1 MKYRMTR
8 RKFTKVV
15 AAGSLSGSLVT
26 ELTPN
31 LHATEGKTKP
41 VRIGFIGVGG
51 RGTRLLETI
60 LHFKEFQ
67 IPAICDVLGENLNK
81 AQALVEKSRGTRPE
95 GYAKGPHD
103 YERLLVRDDLEAV
116 VIATPW
122 RWHIPMSI
130 AAMRAGKYAACEV
143 GPASSVEECW
153 NLVKAREETGVPCM
167 LLENGCY
174 RREAMALLNMV
185 RQGVLGELIQCQG
198 GYLHDLRERIVT
210 GKGTGVELPEGGDY
224 RTRQNRMRNGDIY
237 PTHGLGPLAQY
248 LNINRGNRFVSIA
261 SFATKSRGLKAW
273 TVENLGKNH
282 RFADVDWAMGD
293 LVTSVIQCQNGEN
306 VILQHDCALPRPRGF
321 MRQVQGT
328 KGIYCEEAGGIYI
341 DGQTSGHRYEPFGP
355 FQEKYEHPIWK
366 DYLKMGIRGGHGGS
380 DYLELR
386 AFIDCLRN
394 RQSVPIDAYDMA
406 TWMAVAPLS
415 ESSIAA
421 GGEPVAFPDF
431 TNGKW
436 MARNPTG

>member
-1 MKYRMTR
+1 
-8 RKFTKVV
+8 
-15 AAGSLSGSLVT
+15 
-26 ELTPN
+26 
-31 LHATEGKTKP
+31 
-41 VRIGFIGVGG
+41 
-51 RGTRLLETI
+51 
-60 LHFKEFQ
+60 
-67 IPAICDVLGENLNK
+67 
-81 AQALVEKSRGTRPE
+81 
-95 GYAKGPHD
+95 
-103 YERLLVRDDLEAV
+103 
-116 VIATPW
+116 
-122 RWHIPMSI
+122 MST

-143 GPASSVEECW
+143 GPANSVEECW
-153 NLVKAREETGVPCM
+153 DLVKVREETGVPCM

-248 LNINRGNRFVSIA
+248 LNITRGNRFVSIS
-261 SFATKSRGLKAW
+261 SFATKRRGLKAW

-282 RFADVDWAMGD
+282 RSADVDWAMGD
-293 LVTSVIQCQNGEN
+293 LVTSVIQCQNGET